1 MVTICLFA
9 GVVEEGR
16 GGGAVALLSKW
27 TLATD
32 GAISTRKLLI
42 PDRHQIATMT
52 MSMPMM
58 E

>member
-1 MVTICLFA
+1 M
-9 GVVEEGR
+9 
-16 GGGAVALLSKW
+16 ALLSKW